1 MSLTLVW
8 KVSDSVMM
16 TSHWKVWHF
25 SWGWIWFSFWT
36 LQIIKPLWGYCKNW
50 ETCSCF
56 AITTSDFWT
65 SEGVLSIE
73 VSSEMAAVKMNLCC
87 IWKDT
92 FIICYHN
99 TWNFWLLFHSVGNFT
114 FWNMSVCIK
123 VIRTLHKS
131 FKKLVFWS
139 ILELENRIGVT
150 WFLSVLLLGYRVGTT
165 SDGDHSVPHT
175 IPGKSVHSLL

>member
-1 MSLTLVW
+1 MVFLLDTADHKAFVGLLQ
-8 KVSDSVMM
+8 KLRNLLLFCYY
-16 TSHWKVWHF
+16 HL
-25 SWGWIWFSFWT
+25 WF
-36 LQIIKPLWGYCKNW
+36 LNLWGCLINRSLIW
-50 ETCSCF
+50 N
-56 AITTSDFWT
+56 
-65 SEGVLSIE
+65 
-73 VSSEMAAVKMNLCC
+73 AVKISMCC

-99 TWNFWLLFHSVGNFT
+99 SWNFWLLFHSVGNFT

-165 SDGDHSVPHT
+165 SDGDYSARYT